1 MMDIL
6 GNARRLEHAISKTLD
21 GMSRRL
27 TQSPQREPLAVMLAI
42 VDAVEQETQ
51 QGGRGQRVFPFNRIK
66 VSIAVAA
73 REDRARFD
81 AVFEDRP
88 SLEQRIV
95 QRLTAAGCDVTG
107 LGVKVVY
114 VAGPAE
120 QWADPRFQLEFTRA
134 AGPAPAEPETA
145 PPGRI
150 ELKVV
155 HGAAAHE
162 KYAFG
167 QGRIDIGRCVEVR
180 DEHNGLLRTNQV
192 AFTDSADPPNASV
205 SRRHA
210 HITCD
215 GRSGVYRILD
225 DRSAHGT
232 VVVREGRNIKV
243 PPGSRGLRLESGDAI
258 VLGAARLAVK
268 ITRPGI

>member
-6 GNARRLEHAISKTLD
+6 GNARRIEHAISKTLD
-21 GMSRRL
+21 DMSRRL
-27 TQSPQREPLAVMLAI
+27 TQSPQREPLAIMLAI

-51 QGGRGQRVFPFNRIK
+51 HAGRGQRVFPFNRIK
-66 VSIAVAA
+66 ASIAVAA

-81 AVFEDRP
+81 AVFGGRP
-88 SLEQRIV
+88 SLEQRIIE
-95 QRLTAAGCDVTG
+95 RLRSAGCRVTDV
-107 LGVKVVY
+107 GVRIVY
-114 VAGPAE
+114 VANAAE
-120 QWADPRFQLEFTRA
+120 QWLDPRFQLEFTRA
-134 AGPAPAEPETA
+134 SEPAGVPAVTA
-145 PPGRI
+145 PRGRI

-155 HGAAAHE
+155 HGAADQE

-167 QGRIDIGRCVEVR
+167 LARIDIGRCLEVR
-180 DEHNGLLRTNQV
+180 DRRNGLLRTNHV
-192 AFTDSADPPNASV
+192 AFTDSTEPPNASV

-215 GRSGVYRILD
+215 DRSGVYRIFD

-232 VVVREGRNIKV
+232 AVLRDGRNITV
-243 PPGSRGLRLESGDAI
+243 PSGSRGLRLESGDAI

-268 ITRPGI
+268 IHTP